1 MGDTNLQ
8 SFLKA
13 VYRLAIDRCGQ
24 DFAVYLNK
32 LRSER
37 ERLLTKSWKKTPPEE
52 TGKETEVFREI
63 DFDTIQLHS
72 SKFLE
77 ERQYLELL
85 YEIAK
90 LAIPY
95 GQFHKAQQ
103 LLLTLKDHSA
113 LIEDDHFSVQIHQ
126 RLGDISFYLSD
137 FNTSLSEYELCM
149 DYYKKLKIPQKLTG
163 VMISTSVVLVEMGK
177 VEGAEDLMQE
187 AKALATEFKLD
198 KKLIKINMNLG
209 NIYHMKGSYD
219 ESLSHLTQ
227 TLELL
232 DNSADR
238 SIEARILHNIGLAY
252 KAKHDDA
259 KALEFFNRSI
269 DLSAEVENYYMKSV
283 SYLEKS
289 EILYRQDDL
298 SAGTALA
305 TSAFQSFSKFGDRIS
320 MGETYKIL
328 GMISGKRKNYQ
339 TAQAFLENSLRISKD
354 HRKPL
359 NIGQTLVELANLFA
373 EQGDTEKAIELL
385 EDAKSSF
392 GNMAATNRVSEVEG
406 ALATLIQ

>member
-1 MGDTNLQ
+1 MGDNNLQ
-8 SFLKA
+8 SFLSA
-13 VYRLAIDRCGQ
+13 VYKLAIDRCGN
-24 DFAVYLNK
+24 DFADYLKK

-37 ERLLTKSWKKTPPEE
+37 ERLLSKSWKKTPPEDS
-52 TGKETEVFREI
+52 GKNSEVFREI

-113 LIEDDHFSVQIHQ
+113 LIKDEHFLVQIHQ

-149 DYYKKLKIPQKLTG
+149 DYYKKLKVPQKLTG
-163 VMISTSVVLVEMGK
+163 VMISTSVVLVEMGE
-177 VEGAEDLMQE
+177 VERAEDLMQE
-187 AKALATEFKLD
+187 AKSLATEFQLD
-198 KKLIKINMNLG
+198 QKLIKINMNLG

-252 KAKHDDA
+252 KAKHDDE

-320 MGETYKIL
+320 IGETYKIL

-359 NIGQTLVELANLFA
+359 NTGQSLVELANLFA
-373 EQGDTEKAIELL
+373 QQGDTEKAIELL
-385 EDAKSSF
+385 EDAKARF
-392 GNMAATNRVSEVEG
+392 GNMAAINRVSEVEG
-406 ALATLIQ
+406 VLATLIR